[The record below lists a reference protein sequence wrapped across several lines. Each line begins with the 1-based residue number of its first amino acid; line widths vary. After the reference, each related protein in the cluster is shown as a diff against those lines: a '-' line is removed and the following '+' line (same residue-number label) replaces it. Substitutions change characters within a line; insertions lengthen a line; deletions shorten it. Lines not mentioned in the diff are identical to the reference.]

1 MSKRGLPTSP
11 QVCRAGDH
19 VTCERASERASDVRA
34 LEIRRKDEE
43 GPKERPVS
51 PDRLS
56 ARLLSLS
63 PATSRVHKLK
73 RDWLQSQSSQLILQ
87 KMHTLNLKASGGMN
101 YKSVHFIRCM

>member
-1 MSKRGLPTSP
+1 MG
-11 QVCRAGDH
+11 
-19 VTCERASERASDVRA
+19 ERASDASA

-73 RDWLQSQSSQLILQ
+73 RDWLQSQSSQGILQ

-101 YKSVHFIRCM
+101 YKSIHFIRCM